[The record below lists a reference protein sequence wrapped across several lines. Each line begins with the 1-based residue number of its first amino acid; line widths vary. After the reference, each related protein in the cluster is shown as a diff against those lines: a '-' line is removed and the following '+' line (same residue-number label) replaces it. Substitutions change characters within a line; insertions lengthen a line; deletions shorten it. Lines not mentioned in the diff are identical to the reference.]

1 MKKQI
6 TLLFILFLGTFSAAR
21 SQDTLKL
28 SLYQAEKMFLQEN
41 AQLIAQQYQTA
52 QAKAE
57 IITAKLFDNPE
68 LSYENLLYNHETG
81 KYLETSM
88 ATGQYTASISQVVK
102 LAGKR
107 NKNIQLAQAGLKVEE
122 YAYFDLMR
130 TLRFELRDTY
140 YKAYY
145 TQRSAAVYDQHVA
158 ALEQLLKASEQQL
171 QHGNIAV
178 KDVIRMKSRLY
189 SLKGDYASI
198 QQELEEL
205 KGRLKLLTNIKAV
218 QELLLTDEGINPDQ
232 FKPDEKPYLALLDSA
247 MVNRADLHLARTAVT
262 FAQNMLSV
270 QKSNAIPDVA
280 ISLNYDLKGN
290 YPEKYTGLGISV
302 PIPLFNRNQ
311 GEIKK
316 ARIAVDAS
324 NAGLK
329 QQEAIAETELYTSYK
344 TAIKTEQLYRSM
356 DRNFSGSFS
365 ELMVGVTK
373 NFKERNISLVEFLD
387 FYDAFNENTSQL
399 NNLKY
404 ELMNAKETI
413 NYHTGTS
420 IFK

>member
-6 TLLFILFLGTFSAAR
+6 ILFCILFIGSFSTAF

-28 SLYQAEKMFLQEN
+28 SLNEAEKRFLLEN
-41 AQLIAQQYQTA
+41 AQLIAQQYNTA

-57 IITAKLFDNPE
+57 IITARLFENPE
-68 LSYENLLYNHETG
+68 LSYENLFYNHETG
-81 KYLETSM
+81 RFLETSK
-88 ATGQYTASISQVVK
+88 ATGQYAASISQIVK

-107 NKNIQLAQAGLKVEE
+107 NKNIQLAQTGLKVEE

-130 TLRFELRDTY
+130 TLRYELRDTY

-145 TQRSAAVYDQHVA
+145 TQLSASVYVQHVS
-158 ALEQLLKASEQQL
+158 ALEQLLSASEKQL
-171 QHGNIAV
+171 ELGNIAV
-178 KDVIRMKSRLY
+178 KDIIRMKSRYY
-189 SLKGDYASI
+189 SLKGDYTAI
-198 QQELEEL
+198 QHELEEL
-205 KGRLKLLTNIKAV
+205 KGRLKLLTHLPADK
-218 QELLLTDEGINPDQ
+218 ELALTGDGIDPDS
-232 FKPDEKPYLALLDSA
+232 FKPHEKPYRLLLDSA
-247 MVNRADLHLARTAVT
+247 SVHRADLQMARTAVT
-262 FAQNMLSV
+262 FSQNMLSV
-270 QKSNAIPDVA
+270 QKSNAVPDVA
-280 ISLNYDLKGN
+280 ISLSYDLKGN
-290 YPEKYTGLGISV
+290 YPEKYTGLGISI

-329 QQEAIAETELYTSYK
+329 QQEAIVETELFTSYK

-356 DRNFSGSFS
+356 DHNFTGSFA
-365 ELMVGVTK
+365 ELMIGVTK
-373 NFKERNISLVEFLD
+373 NFRERNISLVEFLD

-404 ELMNAKETI
+404 EMLNAKETI

-420 IFK
+420 IYK

>member
-6 TLLFILFLGTFSAAR
+6 ILFCILLTCSFTVAF

-28 SLYQAEKMFLQEN
+28 SLNEAEKRFLQEN

-68 LSYENLLYNHETG
+68 LSYENLFYNHETG

-88 ATGQYTASISQVVK
+88 ATGQYAASITQVVK

-107 NKNIQLAQAGLKVEE
+107 NKNIQLTQTGVKVEE

-145 TQRSAAVYDQHVA
+145 TQRSAAVYDQHVS
-158 ALEQLLKASEQQL
+158 ALELLLKASEKQL
-171 QHGNIAV
+171 QHGNIAA
-178 KDVIRMKSRLY
+178 KDVIRMQSRLY

-218 QELLLTDEGINPDQ
+218 QELLLTDEGIHPDH
-232 FKPDEKPYLALLDSA
+232 FKPEEKPYLALLDSA

-270 QKSNAIPDVA
+270 QKSIAIPDVA
-280 ISLNYDLKGN
+280 ISLSYDLKGN

-329 QQEAIAETELYTSYK
+329 QQEAIVETELYTSYK
-344 TAIKTEQLYRSM
+344 AAIKTEQLYRSM
-356 DRNFSGSFS
+356 DRNFSGSFA
-365 ELMVGVTK
+365 ELMVGVTR

>member
-1 MKKQI
+1 
-6 TLLFILFLGTFSAAR
+6 
-21 SQDTLKL
+21 
-28 SLYQAEKMFLQEN
+28 MFLQEN

-57 IITAKLFDNPE
+57 IITARLFDNPE
-68 LSYENLLYNHETG
+68 LNYENLLYNHETG
-81 KYLETSM
+81 KFLETSM
-88 ATGQYTASISQVVK
+88 ATGQYSASISQVVK

-107 NKNIQLAQAGLKVEE
+107 NKNIQLAQTGVKVQE

-145 TQRSAAVYDQHVA
+145 TQLSAAVYDQHVS
-158 ALEQLLKASEQQL
+158 ALEQLLKASQQQL
-171 QHGNIAV
+171 ALGNIAV
-178 KDVIRMKSRLY
+178 KDIIRIQSRFY
-189 SLKGDYASI
+189 SLKGEYASLHR
-198 QQELEEL
+198 ELEDL
-205 KGRLKLLTNIKAV
+205 KSKLKILTHLSADK
-218 QELLLTDEGINPDQ
+218 EFMLTGEGIDPDN
-232 FKPDEKPYLALLDSA
+232 FKPEEKPYLLLLDSA
-247 MVNRADLHLARTAVT
+247 NVHRADLQMARTAVT
-262 FAQNMLSV
+262 FSQNMLSV
-270 QKSNAIPDVA
+270 QKSNAVPDVA
-280 ISLNYDLKGN
+280 ISLSYDLKGN
-290 YPEKYTGLGISV
+290 YPEKYVGIGISV

-329 QQEAIAETELYTSYK
+329 QQEAIVETELYTSYK

-356 DRNFSGSFS
+356 DHNFSSSFA

-373 NFKERNISLVEFLD
+373 NFRERNISLIEFLD

-399 NNLKY
+399 NNLRY

-420 IFK
+420 IYK